1 MAILQSILLKQDT
14 SDVNKVEFSNYD
26 IWQYLNEN
34 LTTQVYRTVSGSK
47 LFPCQIHQYDDIY
60 FMLCTN
66 ISQIELSFDVANREK
81 MQNIIDVLCKWDKF
95 DRSHDNFLIEIQESL
110 SYSVIFNLDGSLTLD
125 DYKQLLKTDDFTYT
139 KF

>member
-1 MAILQSILLKQDT
+1 
-14 SDVNKVEFSNYD
+14 
-26 IWQYLNEN
+26 
-34 LTTQVYRTVSGSK
+34 
-47 LFPCQIHQYDDIY
+47 
-60 FMLCTN
+60 MLCTN

-95 DRSHDNFLIEIQESL
+95 DRSNDNFLIEIQESL
-110 SYSVIFNLDGSLTLD
+110 SYSVIFDLGGSLTLN